1 MIAPAVS
8 PSPKSVF
15 TPSFSVSIAAPPT
28 AVFALLTSRSTWKD
42 WNGFVPHAQVRKPS
56 SDPSAPRANPR
67 EDALQLGEVLKF
79 DVRTRI
85 WGKEVSVPGGSVE
98 QITALSTPEDEGS
111 LERDVYRVCWEAR
124 GVPSWMLKTLRV
136 NEVLVE
142 DAGQEAEGETCIY
155 RTYMT
160 FEGILALPVKWL
172 TGWMI
177 KDGLNVWGEGLKR
190 AAEAGLRA

>member
-1 MIAPAVS
+1 M
-8 PSPKSVF
+8 
-15 TPSFSVSIAAPPT
+15 
-28 AVFALLTSRSTWKD
+28 
-42 WNGFVPHAQVRKPS
+42 
-56 SDPSAPRANPR
+56 
-67 EDALQLGEVLKF
+67 
-79 DVRTRI
+79 
-85 WGKEVSVPGGSVE
+85 
-98 QITALSTPEDEGS
+98 
-111 LERDVYRVCWEAR
+111 
-124 GVPSWMLKTLRV
+124 PSWLLKTLRV
-136 NEVLVE
+136 NEVLFE